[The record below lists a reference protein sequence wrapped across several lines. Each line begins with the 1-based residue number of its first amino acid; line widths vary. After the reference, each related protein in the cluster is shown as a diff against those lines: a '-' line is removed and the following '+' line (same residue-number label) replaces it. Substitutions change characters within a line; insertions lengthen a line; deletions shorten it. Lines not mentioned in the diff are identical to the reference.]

1 MQRSHASVNG
11 LSRVFHSKAVKAG
24 PVARCLYSRDFNAKL
39 YNGGDEQR
47 WHHARDDDDDDD
59 GRVLPALNLCGLP

>member
-1 MQRSHASVNG
+1 MYSTQSPPLPISED
-11 LSRVFHSKAVKAG
+11 AVKAG